1 MYVVNNEVKM
11 QWLQSGWYQ
20 LKSRGKT
27 PGAFVFA
34 SQPYPSTKAATG
46 GEVTVFFTATTAFL
60 IVSDEGAWNAKEFLS
75 AVKDNIGG
83 SFPYDLEEYV
93 PVIESGEEYCKDFVL
108 EEWGIVDAKADIEA
122 RLRDIAPYGEEREF
136 KDY

>member
-11 QWLQSGWYQ
+11 QWLKSGWYQ
-20 LKSRGKT
+20 RKSRGKT

-34 SQPYPSTKAATG
+34 SQTYPSAK
-46 GEVTVFFTATTAFL
+46 GEDITVFFTATTAFL

-75 AVKDNIGG
+75 AVRDDIGG

-93 PVIESGEEYCKDFVL
+93 PVIESGEEFCKDFVL
-108 EEWGIVDAKADIEA
+108 EEWGIMDAKADIEA
-122 RLRDIAPYGEEREF
+122 RLRDIAPYGEERDF
-136 KDY
+136 KDF